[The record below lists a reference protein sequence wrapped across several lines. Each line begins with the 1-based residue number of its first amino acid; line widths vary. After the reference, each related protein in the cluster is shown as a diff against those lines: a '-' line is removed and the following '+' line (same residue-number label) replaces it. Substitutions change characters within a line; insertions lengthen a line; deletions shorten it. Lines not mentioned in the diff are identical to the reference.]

1 MTVKINDNS
10 IFILN
15 HRITL
20 DDMINEIYYMFNI
33 AHCNEPSVA
42 DIIYLSQL
50 NQEDKDRFHQFR
62 EQKLYDIATISH
74 YKKPIFN
81 NNINYKLKNNKI
93 YCLAKNTLI
102 EEYNDINCINCINDI
117 MIHINI
123 FYKTLKFKI
132 KQERITRNIYKDLH
146 ISNKKII
153 DLEQS
158 FYNMTK
164 ALKSQDKVIYK
175 LCNIVEEKHITFD
188 ITLNKHIDTVEKFYK
203 LSRIDINYIKKREIY
218 LILFVIITTF
228 INFMISYKMI

>member
-15 HRITL
+15 HCITL

-81 NNINYKLKNNKI
+81 TNINYKLKNNKI
-93 YCLAKNTLI
+93 YC
-102 EEYNDINCINCINDI
+102 INKIYLQGSDINCINDI
-117 MIHINI
+117 LIHINI

-153 DLEQS
+153 DLEHS

-164 ALKSQDKVIYK
+164 ALKTQEKVIYK

-188 ITLNKHIDTVEKFYK
+188 ITLNKHIDTAEKSYK
-203 LSRIDINYIKKREIY
+203 LFRNEIDSIKKREIY

-228 INFMISYKMI
+228 INFMI

>member
-62 EQKLYDIATISH
+62 EQKLYDIASIAH

-81 NNINYKLKNNKI
+81 TNIAIYQSNNNKI

-102 EEYNDINCINCINDI
+102 EEYNDINCINDI

-164 ALKSQDKVIYK
+164 ALKSQEKVIYK
-175 LCNIVEEKHITFD
+175 LCNIVEEKHIKFD
-188 ITLNKHIDTVEKFYK
+188 NTINKHIDTAEKYYK
-203 LSRIDINYIKKREIY
+203 LFRNEIDSIKKREIY
-218 LILFVIITTF
+218 LISFVIITTF
-228 INFMISYKMI
+228 INFMI